1 MNYRWVLFVSA
12 RHFRSRRQ
20 AKGNTASFLAVFGIA
35 AGVMT
40 LIAVLAVMNGFQLGT
55 IEDILE
61 INSYHLRVRF
71 DGPALLRSPELAG
84 RIESLNEVSVALP
97 FVDVQTIIRGFFAQ
111 PQPVAVRAVPPD
123 ALERD
128 PGLAESLEMLYGSFD
143 LAGDQSIVIGSELS
157 RTLGV
162 GIGDTVGVL
171 SFSSQ
176 DLDIRDPV
184 ETPFTV
190 TGIYQTGFLEFD
202 LSWGFVSL
210 EETRNSLGTDEPP
223 MLGIKLENRFR
234 DAEAAARVSSVL
246 ASADLDAEIVSW
258 REYNRSI
265 FGALRVE
272 KVLMMLLLGLIF
284 VVVGVNIYQSLKR
297 RIVERTEEIGILKA
311 LGARP
316 ESVQAVFVLEGV
328 LIGLVG
334 ATIGTLLGLLIS
346 ENVNETFQLA
356 EALVNGIGRMF
367 QWVMQSVGRG
377 SRFALFSPTYFYLEE
392 IPSRVLFPEVLGIF
406 LFAVLS
412 STLAA
417 YVASVRTARIRPA
430 AVFRFE

>member
-12 RHFRSRRQ
+12 RHLRTRRRSR
-20 AKGNTASFLAVFGIA
+20 GNTASVLSIAGIA

-61 INSYHLRVRF
+61 INSYHLRVR
-71 DGPALLRSPELAG
+71 PEEGGANAEGEISDLPG
-84 RIESLNEVSVALP
+84 VSVALP
-97 FVDVQTIIRGFFAQ
+97 FVDVQTIIRGFFVQ
-111 PQPVAVRAVPPD
+111 PQPVAVRAVPAN
-123 ALERD
+123 ALNRD
-128 PGLAESLEMLYGSFD
+128 PGLAASLEIVAGSFD
-143 LAGDQSIVIGSELS
+143 LVDPASVVIGSELS
-157 RTLGV
+157 RVLGV
-162 GIGDTVGVL
+162 AVGDTVSLLNVADGEL
-171 SFSSQ
+171 
-176 DLDIRDPV
+176 DLRNPV
-184 ETPFTV
+184 EIPFTV

-210 EETRNSLGTDEPP
+210 ADARAALDIREPAVI
-223 MLGIKLENRFR
+223 GVKLENRFR
-234 DAEAAARVSSVL
+234 DAEAAARV
-246 ASADLDAEIVSW
+246 ARRLDAAGIEASVVSW
-258 REYNRSI
+258 REFNRSI

-311 LGARP
+311 VGARP
-316 ESVQAVFVLEGV
+316 RSVQAVFVLEGL

-334 ATIGTLLGLLIS
+334 GTIGTVFGLLVS
-346 ENVNETFQLA
+346 ENVNELFRLA
-356 EALVNGIGRMF
+356 ESLINSIALIGTRLL
-367 QWVMQSVGRG
+367 QSV
-377 SRFALFSPTYFYLEE
+377 SRSARFELFSPTYFYLEE
-392 IPSRVLFPEVLGIF
+392 VPSRVLFPEVLGIF

-412 STLAA
+412 STVAA

-430 AVFRFE
+430 AVFRYE